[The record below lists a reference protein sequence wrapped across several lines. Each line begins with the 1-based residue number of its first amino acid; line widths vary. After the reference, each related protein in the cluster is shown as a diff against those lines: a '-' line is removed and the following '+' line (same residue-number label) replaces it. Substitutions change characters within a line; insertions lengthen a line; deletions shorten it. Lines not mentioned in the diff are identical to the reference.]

1 MSSLSQAASSVE
13 KRTNARYW
21 IVVMLFIVTSFNYGD
36 RATLSIAG
44 SEMAKDIGLDPVGM
58 GYVFSAFSWAYV
70 IGQIPGGWLLDRFGS
85 KRVYFW
91 SIFIWSM
98 FTLLQGFVDIFS
110 GFGIIVALFT
120 LRFLVGLAEAPSF
133 PGNSRIVAAWFPAQ
147 ERGTAV
153 SIFNSAQ
160 YFATV
165 IFAPIMGWLTHEVG
179 WSHVFFFMGG
189 LGIVISFIWLKVI
202 HEPNQH
208 PGVNQKELEYI
219 AAGGALIN
227 MDQQNTKVKVP
238 FSVKWGQIK
247 QLLGSRMMIG
257 VYIGQYCINAL
268 TYFFIT
274 WFPVYLVQARG
285 MSILKA
291 GFVASV
297 PAVCG
302 FIGGVLGGIIS
313 DWLMRRTGSLN
324 IARKTPIVMGMLL
337 SMVMVFCNYVNVEW
351 MIIGF
356 MALAFFGKGIG
367 ALGWAVMADTAPKEI
382 SGLSGGLFN
391 MFGNISGI
399 QRSEVEMLG
408 YLFFVGDRKATPL
421 PYQSQ
426 PDDSCDWYRLRH
438 EEAMTPDAVVRLAEA
453 AYEKYGFNDFKLK
466 GGVLAGE
473 EEAES
478 IVALAQRFPQAR
490 ITLDPNGAWSLN
502 EAIKI
507 GKYLKG
513 SLAYAE
519 DPCGAEQGFSGREVM
534 AEFRRATGLP
544 TATNMI
550 ATDWRQMGH
559 TLSLQSVDIP
569 LADPHFWTMQ
579 GSVRVAQMC
588 HEFGLTWGSH
598 SNNHFDIS
606 LAMFTHVAAAAPGK
620 ITAIDTHWI
629 WQEGNQRLTKEP
641 FEIKGGLVQ
650 VPEKPGL
657 GVEIDM
663 DQVMKAHEL
672 YQKHGL
678 GARDDAMGMQYLIP
692 GWTFD
697 NKRPCMV
704 R

>member
-238 FSVKWGQIK
+238 FSVKWGADQTAARVTDDDRRLYRSVLY
-247 QLLGSRMMIG
+247 QRPDLLL
-257 VYIGQYCINAL
+257 Y
-268 TYFFIT
+268 
-274 WFPVYLVQARG
+274 YLV
-285 MSILKA
+285 
-291 GFVASV
+291 
-297 PAVCG
+297 P
-302 FIGGVLGGIIS
+302 
-313 DWLMRRTGSLN
+313 
-324 IARKTPIVMGMLL
+324 
-337 SMVMVFCNYVNVEW
+337 
-351 MIIGF
+351 
-356 MALAFFGKGIG
+356 
-367 ALGWAVMADTAPKEI
+367 
-382 SGLSGGLFN
+382 GLSG
-391 MFGNISGI
+391 
-399 QRSEVEMLG
+399 
-408 YLFFVGDRKATPL
+408 A
-421 PYQSQ
+421 
-426 PDDSCDWYRLRH
+426 
-438 EEAMTPDAVVRLAEA
+438 
-453 AYEKYGFNDFKLK
+453 
-466 GGVLAGE
+466 
-473 EEAES
+473 
-478 IVALAQRFPQAR
+478 
-490 ITLDPNGAWSLN
+490 GAWDVDSESGL
-502 EAIKI
+502 
-507 GKYLKG
+507 
-513 SLAYAE
+513 
-519 DPCGAEQGFSGREVM
+519 CG
-534 AEFRRATGLP
+534 FR
-544 TATNMI
+544 
-550 ATDWRQMGH
+550 
-559 TLSLQSVDIP
+559 S
-569 LADPHFWTMQ
+569 
-579 GSVRVAQMC
+579 
-588 HEFGLTWGSH
+588 
-598 SNNHFDIS
+598 
-606 LAMFTHVAAAAPGK
+606 
-620 ITAIDTHWI
+620 
-629 WQEGNQRLTKEP
+629 
-641 FEIKGGLVQ
+641 GGLRFYRRCA
-650 VPEKPGL
+650 GWDYFRL
-657 GVEIDM
+657 
-663 DQVMKAHEL
+663 
-672 YQKHGL
+672 
-678 GARDDAMGMQYLIP
+678 DDAPHGIAEH
-692 GWTFD
+692 
-697 NKRPCMV
+697 CA
-704 R
+704 